1 MRTNLRKSR
10 TKAGLTQAD
19 VARMAGIGLRQY
31 KAIEYGE
38 SNGSVEVWKHLR
50 TIFRKPID
58 FLLEQEV
65 DKEIISKEDK
75 K

>member
-19 VARMAGIGLRQY
+19 VARVAGIGVRRY
-31 KAIEYGE
+31 KAIECGE

-65 DKEIISKEDK
+65 DKEIISKEDEK
-75 K
+75 